1 MTTCVTI
8 SEKSTMMTAICTRI
22 LRIRKNYA
30 KRRRLANQEMVRAGR
45 LTSRRERARKGRMT
59 SMMAIKRRLRGQ
71 LRRGD
76 AEARRGLEVAAVE
89 CKEDVEQ
96 SLLCLHQ
103 CTFYLDDLLL
113 NPKVV
118 KDAKYRAWEVALDL
132 FLEEL
137 KNMVHYSI
145 KPRRKD
151 VKLVDLLIRMLSQMR
166 IAESLTEQVE
176 IRWNLTDG
184 LAHLL
189 EDANKKFR
197 RMGL

>member
-1 MTTCVTI
+1 MTTCVNI

-22 LRIRKNYA
+22 LRIRKDYA
-30 KRRRLANQEMVRAGR
+30 KRRRLANQTMVKAGR
-45 LTSRRERARKGRMT
+45 VTSRRERARRGRMT
-59 SMMAIKRRLRGQ
+59 SMMAIKRRIRGQ

-151 VKLVDLLIRMLSQMR
+151 IKLVDLLIRMLSQMR
-166 IAESLTEQVE
+166 IAESMVEQVE
-176 IRWNLTDG
+176 VRWSLQDG
-184 LAHLL
+184 LANLL

>member
-113 NPKVV
+113 NPTVV

-151 VKLVDLLIRMLSQMR
+151 IKLVDLLIRMLSQMR
-166 IAESLTEQVE
+166 IAESMVEQVE
-176 IRWNLTDG
+176 VRWNLQDG
-184 LAHLL
+184 LANLL